1 MRFADIPGNDIL
13 KKTMVAMA
21 DSGRVSHAM
30 LLYENEGCGA
40 LPLALAYVQY
50 LNCRNRH
57 DGDSCGEC
65 QSCRQ
70 MTGLVHPDTHFV
82 FPVNS
87 SRKVDV
93 QKPVSES
100 FLPLWR
106 ELVHENPY
114 FLESD
119 LYARLGIE
127 GKAGNIAIAE
137 ARYILEK
144 LSLSSVED
152 GYKTVL
158 LWLPERMNAETANK
172 LLKIVEEPPEKTLFM
187 FVTHHP
193 DRVLQ
198 TIFSRCQSYRV
209 LPLGRDVL
217 EKALVEN
224 FGKDP
229 QESARQ
235 AAICG
240 GSIGVA
246 LDAMGEREE
255 YSAFMQI
262 FRDLVS
268 GLAARDLQ
276 AVLDASDSMSA
287 IDSREKQKAFCIF
300 AGECLR
306 KIFMLQQNMQ
316 ELAGIAP
323 EEAAFWTGVAAGAG
337 RTFSRKALA
346 LADRAVMLLDRNVNP
361 KMVFCDMVGQ
371 MYLLWAR

>member
-21 DSGRVSHAM
+21 DSGRVGHAM

-172 LLKIVEEPPEKTLFM
+172 LLKIVEEPPEKTLFI

-209 LPLGRDVL
+209 LPLDRDVL
-217 EKALVEN
+217 EKALAEN

>member
-21 DSGRVSHAM
+21 DSGRVGHAM

-209 LPLGRDVL
+209 LPLGQDVL

-300 AGECLR
+300 AGECMR

>member
-21 DSGRVSHAM
+21 DSGRVGHAM

-172 LLKIVEEPPEKTLFM
+172 LLKIVEEPPEKTLFI

-209 LPLGRDVL
+209 LPLDRDVL

>member
-21 DSGRVSHAM
+21 DSGMVGHAM

-172 LLKIVEEPPEKTLFM
+172 LLKIVEEPPEKTLFI

-217 EKALVEN
+217 EKALAEN

-346 LADRAVMLLDRNVNP
+346 LADRAMMLLDRNVNP

>member
-21 DSGRVSHAM
+21 DSGRVGHAM

-70 MTGLVHPDTHFV
+70 MAGLVHPDTHFV

-172 LLKIVEEPPEKTLFM
+172 LLKIVEEPPEKTLFI

-209 LPLGRDVL
+209 LPLDRDVL

-229 QESARQ
+229 QESERQ

-323 EEAAFWTGVAAGAG
+323 EEAAFWTGVAAGPG

>member
-21 DSGRVSHAM
+21 DSGRVGHAM

-50 LNCRNRH
+50 LNCQNRH

-70 MTGLVHPDTHFV
+70 MAGLVHPDTHFV

-172 LLKIVEEPPEKTLFM
+172 LLKIVEEPPEKTLFI

-209 LPLGRDVL
+209 LPLGRNVL

-306 KIFMLQQNMQ
+306 KIFMLQQNMH

-323 EEAAFWTGVAAGAG
+323 EETAFWTGVAAGAG

>member
-21 DSGRVSHAM
+21 DSGRVGHAM

-235 AAICG
+235 TAICG

>member
-1 MRFADIPGNDIL
+1 
-13 KKTMVAMA
+13 MA
-21 DSGRVSHAM
+21 DSGRVGHAM

-137 ARYILEK
+137 ARYILGK

-235 AAICG
+235 TAICG

>member
-21 DSGRVSHAM
+21 DSGRVGHAM

-172 LLKIVEEPPEKTLFM
+172 LLKIVEEPPEKTLFI

-217 EKALVEN
+217 EKALAEN

>member
-21 DSGRVSHAM
+21 DSGRVGHAM

-209 LPLGRDVL
+209 LPLGQDVL

>member
-21 DSGRVSHAM
+21 DSGRVGHAM

-172 LLKIVEEPPEKTLFM
+172 LLKIVEEPPEKTLFI

-209 LPLGRDVL
+209 LPLDRDVL

-306 KIFMLQQNMQ
+306 KIFMLQQDMQ

>member
-21 DSGRVSHAM
+21 DSGRVGHAM

-172 LLKIVEEPPEKTLFM
+172 LLKIVEEPPEKTLFI

-224 FGKDP
+224 FGKEP

-323 EEAAFWTGVAAGAG
+323 EETAFWTGVAAGAG

>member
-21 DSGRVSHAM
+21 DSGRVGHAM

-50 LNCRNRH
+50 LNCQNRH

-70 MTGLVHPDTHFV
+70 MAGLVHPDTHFV

-172 LLKIVEEPPEKTLFM
+172 LLKIVEEPPEKTLFI

-209 LPLGRDVL
+209 LPLDRDVL

>member
-21 DSGRVSHAM
+21 DSGMVGHAM

-172 LLKIVEEPPEKTLFM
+172 LLKIVEEPPEKTLFI

-224 FGKDP
+224 FGKDL

-306 KIFMLQQNMQ
+306 KIFMLQQNMH

-323 EEAAFWTGVAAGAG
+323 EETAFWTGVAAGAG

>member
-1 MRFADIPGNDIL
+1 MRFGDIPGNDIL

-21 DSGRVSHAM
+21 DSGRVGHAM

-172 LLKIVEEPPEKTLFM
+172 LLKIVEEPPEKTLFI

-224 FGKDP
+224 FGKEP

-323 EEAAFWTGVAAGAG
+323 EETAFWTGVAAGAG

>member
-1 MRFADIPGNDIL
+1 M
-13 KKTMVAMA
+13 
-21 DSGRVSHAM
+21 
-30 LLYENEGCGA
+30 
-40 LPLALAYVQY
+40 
-50 LNCRNRH
+50 
-57 DGDSCGEC
+57 
-65 QSCRQ
+65 
-70 MTGLVHPDTHFV
+70 
-82 FPVNS
+82 
-87 SRKVDV
+87 

-172 LLKIVEEPPEKTLFM
+172 LLKIVEEPPEKTLFI

-209 LPLGRDVL
+209 LPLGRNVL

-306 KIFMLQQNMQ
+306 KIFMLQQNMH

-323 EEAAFWTGVAAGAG
+323 EETAFWTGVAAGAG

>member
-21 DSGRVSHAM
+21 DSGRVGHAM

-172 LLKIVEEPPEKTLFM
+172 LLKIVEEPPEKTLFI

-224 FGKDP
+224 FGKEP

-276 AVLDASDSMSA
+276 AVLDATDSMSA

-323 EEAAFWTGVAAGAG
+323 EETAFWTGVAAGAG